1 MMLSKKYLWILIAVF
16 IFVIDRVTK
25 SLVLNH
31 LTLAEPVNILSM
43 LNLLF
48 TFNTGAAFGFLNKAS
63 GWQEWLFITIA
74 VGVSI
79 FLIIWQLRIPVK
91 YLWLKIAAALILG
104 GTLGNL
110 YDRIVFH
117 KVIDFLDFYFKKWHY
132 PVFNI
137 ADAAIC
143 VGATMLIIDILLQEK
158 RKNQNSFCN

>member
-1 MMLSKKYLWILIAVF
+1 MILSKKYLWILIAVF

-31 LTLAEPVNILSM
+31 LTLEEPVNILPM

-48 TFNTGAAFGFLNKAS
+48 TFNTGAAFSFLNKAS

-79 FLIIWQLRIPVK
+79 FLIIWQLRIPIK

-110 YDRIVFH
+110 YDRVVFH
-117 KVIDFLDFYFKKWHY
+117 KVIDFLDFYFKNWHY

-143 VGATMLIIDILLQEK
+143 IGATMLIIDVWLQEK
-158 RKNQNSFCN
+158 RKKI